1 MCSYIIRPRKPNWS
15 YFVHDQSALYNPDA
29 SDHQN
34 FELDASEENKLVL
47 KILQLAGVAI
57 EDFNLTQMAAQKEA
71 SIIQQ
76 QKQ

>member
-1 MCSYIIRPRKPNWS
+1 MEPIC
-15 YFVHDQSALYNPDA
+15 ALYNPDA